1 MTENAVS
8 MDAQLTDRLIKIR
21 REIHATPE
29 LGYEEQNTSRLVK
42 HELDRL
48 GIDYIS
54 NIAGTGVIAT
64 LRRGEG
70 PCVALRAD
78 MDALPMQEETG
89 LPFSSTVNGK
99 MHACGHDI
107 HTTILVGAAALL
119 KETDFRGTVKFL
131 FQPSEEGPAN
141 DPEKKSGARKFVE
154 AGHLDDV
161 QAALGLHVDP
171 SLPVGQISYALGP
184 ALACTGFFTI
194 EVRGKAAH
202 AGASPQLGIDAVL
215 IASQLVQSA
224 QAIISR
230 HTPPMETAVL
240 SFTKIN
246 GGVAPNVI
254 ADKVVLEGTI
264 RALDLGIYE
273 GVVAHLQKIMDGL
286 QIIHQTEIIFDLYFT
301 IPSVLNNK
309 EIHQHLQGSLTGVFT
324 EQNVLE
330 KVPLL
335 AGEDF
340 CYYSRKVPSMFYLL
354 GAQDPSSPGYYLHH
368 PKVIFNEACIPFG
381 ASFLA
386 RGAVE
391 LLERLR

>member
-1 MTENAVS
+1 
-8 MDAQLTDRLIKIR
+8 MDAQLTDRLIHIR
-21 REIHATPE
+21 RQIHAKPE
-29 LGYEEQNTSRLVK
+29 LGYEEEHTSGLVR

-48 GIDYIS
+48 GINYIS

-64 LRRGEG
+64 LTRGQG
-70 PCVALRAD
+70 PCVAIRAD

-89 LPFSSTVNGK
+89 LPFASAVSGK

-107 HTTILVGAAALL
+107 HTTMLIGAAALL

-141 DPEKKSGARKFVE
+141 DPERKSGARKFVE

-184 ALACTGFFTI
+184 ALACTGFFTV

-224 QAIISR
+224 QTIVSR
-230 HTPPMETAVL
+230 NTPPMETAVL

-246 GGVAPNVI
+246 GGIAPNVI
-254 ADKVVLEGTI
+254 ADRVVLEGTV
-264 RALDLGIYE
+264 RALNLDIYE
-273 GVVAHLQKIMDGL
+273 AVIARLQQMIDGL
-286 QIIHQTEIIFDLYFT
+286 QLMHQTEIVFDLYFT

-309 EIHQHLQGSLTGVFT
+309 DVHQKLQGSLTGVFG
-324 EQNVLE
+324 QANALE

-340 CYYSRKVPSMFYLL
+340 CYYSRKVPAMFYLL

-381 ASFLA
+381 SSFLA

-391 LLERLR
+391 LLEGLR

>member
-1 MTENAVS
+1 
-8 MDAQLTDRLIKIR
+8 MDDKLTNRLINIR
-21 REIHATPE
+21 RQIHAQPE
-29 LGYEEQNTSRLVK
+29 LGYEEEHTSSLVRQ
-42 HELDRL
+42 ELDGL
-48 GIDYIS
+48 GINYIS

-64 LRRGEG
+64 LTKGEG
-70 PCVALRAD
+70 PVVAIRAD

-89 LPFSSTVNGK
+89 LPFASAINGK
-99 MHACGHDI
+99 MHACGHDV
-107 HTTILVGAAALL
+107 HTTMLIGAAALL
-119 KETDFRGTVKFL
+119 KDTDFRGTVKFL

-154 AGHLDDV
+154 AGYLDDV

-202 AGASPQLGIDAVL
+202 AGASPQKGIDAVI
-215 IASQLVQSA
+215 IASQLIQSA
-224 QAIISR
+224 QTIVSR
-230 HTPPMETAVL
+230 QTPPMETAVL

-264 RALDLGIYE
+264 RALDLDVYD
-273 GVVAHLQKIMDGL
+273 GVIKRLQKIIDAL
-286 QIIHQTEIIFDLYFT
+286 QLMHDTDIIFDLYFT

-309 EIHQHLQGSLTGVFT
+309 EVHNILQGSLTGIFN
-324 EQNVLE
+324 QANVLE
-330 KVPLL
+330 TVPLL

-354 GAQDPSSPGYYLHH
+354 GAQDPASPGYYLHH
-368 PKVIFNEACIPFG
+368 PKVIFNESCIPYG
-381 ASFLA
+381 STFLA
-386 RGAVE
+386 QGAVA
-391 LLERLR
+391 LLDGYR

>member
-1 MTENAVS
+1 
-8 MDAQLTDRLIKIR
+8 MDDKLTNRLINIR
-21 REIHATPE
+21 RQIHAQPE
-29 LGYEEQNTSRLVK
+29 LGYEEEHTSSLVRQ
-42 HELDRL
+42 ELDRL
-48 GIDYIS
+48 GINYIS

-64 LRRGEG
+64 LTKGAG
-70 PCVALRAD
+70 PTVAIRAD

-89 LPFSSTVNGK
+89 LPFASAINGK
-99 MHACGHDI
+99 MHACGHDL
-107 HTTILVGAAALL
+107 HTTMLIGAAALL
-119 KETDFRGTVKFL
+119 KEADFRGTVKFL

-194 EVRGKAAH
+194 EVKGKAAH
-202 AGASPQLGIDAVL
+202 AGASPQLGIDAVV

-224 QAIISR
+224 QMIVSR
-230 HTPPMETAVL
+230 QTPPMETAVL

-264 RALDLGIYE
+264 RALDLDVYE
-273 GVVAHLQKIMDGL
+273 GVIRRLQKIIDAL
-286 QIIHQTEIIFDLYFT
+286 QQMHDTGIIFDLYFT

-309 EIHQHLQGSLTGVFT
+309 DVHYKLQNSLTDIFG
-324 EQNVLE
+324 QPNALE
-330 KVPLL
+330 TVPLL

-354 GAQDPSSPGYYLHH
+354 GAKDPSSQGYYLHH
-368 PKVIFNEACIPFG
+368 PKVIFNESCIPYG
-381 ASFLA
+381 SKFLA
-386 RGAVE
+386 QGAVE
-391 LLERLR
+391 LLDGYR

>member
-1 MTENAVS
+1 
-8 MDAQLTDRLIKIR
+8 MDAQLTDRLIQIR
-21 REIHATPE
+21 RQIHTQPE
-29 LGYEEQNTSRLVK
+29 LGYEEENTSRLVK
-42 HELDRL
+42 QELDRL
-48 GIDYIS
+48 GIDYLS
-54 NIAGTGVIAT
+54 NVAGTGVIAT
-64 LRRGEG
+64 LTRGQG
-70 PCVALRAD
+70 PCVAIRAD

-89 LPFSSTVNGK
+89 LPFSSAVSGK

-107 HTTILVGAAALL
+107 HTTMLIGAAALL
-119 KETDFRGTVKFL
+119 KETDFRGSVKFL

-224 QAIISR
+224 QAIVSR
-230 HTPPMETAVL
+230 QTPPMETAVL

-264 RALDLGIYE
+264 RALNLDIYE
-273 GVVAHLQKIMDGL
+273 GVVTHLQQVIDGL
-286 QIIHQTEIIFDLYFT
+286 KLIHQTEIIFDLYFT

-309 EIHQHLQGSLTGVFT
+309 DVHHQLQGSLTDVFGQT
-324 EQNVLE
+324 NTLE

-354 GAQDPSSPGYYLHH
+354 GAQDPASPDYYLHH

-381 ASFLA
+381 SSFLA
-386 RGAVE
+386 KGAVA
-391 LLERLR
+391 LLEGFR